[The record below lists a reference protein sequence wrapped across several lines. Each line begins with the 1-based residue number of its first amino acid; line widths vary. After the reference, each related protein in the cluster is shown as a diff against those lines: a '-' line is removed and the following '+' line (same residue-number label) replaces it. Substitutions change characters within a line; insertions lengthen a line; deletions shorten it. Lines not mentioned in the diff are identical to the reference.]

1 MQSTTPG
8 DGSIR
13 SGLSSLVRSAEGVYG
28 LILVAGMIVV
38 SRNLTGTSAQA
49 LLSVVVTLVVF
60 FAAHV
65 YAATVS
71 WIVPIMALRISFTAV
86 WLWPALSA
94 TAFTSSCR
102 VMRCLLCLVGCRI
115 LFR

>member
-60 FAAHV
+60 FAACD
-65 YAATVS
+65 VS
-71 WIVPIMALRISFTAV
+71 GHRHSPDPRLWVRAYCVFGVGPGGRPVP
-86 WLWPALSA
+86 W
-94 TAFTSSCR
+94 
-102 VMRCLLCLVGCRI
+102 
-115 LFR
+115 